1 LRLFKKN
8 TYNQDCIGVQFNDN
22 GLAIVL
28 VQAFQAEQPRV
39 NHCEWLAEPD
49 ADRQESVLARSVEQA
64 GLKHRPCNLV
74 LASQDYNLLLVE
86 APKVAPEELRE
97 ALRWRVRDLID
108 FPVEEAVLDAFLL
121 PEDRTRGAKRMAYVA
136 VARRELIAR
145 RVAQIQAAQLRLEAI
160 DIPELAL
167 RNLILRC
174 CDTERGVALVK
185 LMEGGGSL
193 HIVRGED
200 LHLARRFNLPY
211 KAGLLDDL
219 PAEALILELQRSL
232 DYFERQMR
240 QAPPGQLVM
249 AGENVSADKLTPEI
263 QEGLPA
269 SASLFDPT
277 RALSFTDQASEPLL
291 PLCYEALGAALR
303 QPEQAGESEG

>member
-1 LRLFKKN
+1 MRLFKKN
-8 TYNQDCIGVQFNDN
+8 TYNQDSVGVQFNDD
-22 GLAIVL
+22 GVALVL
-28 VQAFQAEQPRV
+28 VQALQAQQPRV
-39 NHCEWLAEPD
+39 SHCEWLAEPD
-49 ADRQESVLARSVEQA
+49 ADRQEATLTRSVEEA
-64 GLKHRPCNLV
+64 GLKHRHCNLV
-74 LASQDYNLLLVE
+74 LAPQDYNLLLVE
-86 APKVAPEELRE
+86 APKVPANELRE

-108 FPVEEAVLDAFLL
+108 FPVDEAVLDAFLL
-121 PEDRTRGAKRMAYVA
+121 PEDRSRGAKRMAYVA
-136 VARRELIAR
+136 VARRELITQ
-145 RVAQIQAAQLRLEAI
+145 RVAEIKAAQLQLEAI

-185 LMEGGGSL
+185 LVEGGGSL

-240 QAPPGQLVM
+240 QAPPGQLVIT
-249 AGENVSADKLTPEI
+249 GENVSADKLTPEI
-263 QEGLPA
+263 QEGLPV
-269 SASLFDPT
+269 SARLFDPT
-277 RALSFTDQASEPLL
+277 QALSFADEVNEPLL
-291 PLCYEALGAALR
+291 PLCFEALGAALR
-303 QPEQAGESEG
+303 QPDQPGESGA

>member
-1 LRLFKKN
+1 MHLFKKN
-8 TYNQDCIGVQFNDN
+8 TDNHECVGVQFNND
-22 GLAIVL
+22 GLAYAL
-28 VQAFQAEQPRV
+28 VHSLQTEQPRV
-39 NHCEWLAEPD
+39 SHCDWLAE
-49 ADRQESVLARSVEQA
+49 AESGRQESVLVGAVERA
-64 GLKHRPCNLV
+64 NLKHRPCNLV
-74 LASQDYNLLLVE
+74 LSPHEYSLHLVE
-86 APKVAPEELRE
+86 APNVPTGELRE

-108 FPVEEAVLDAFLL
+108 FPVDEAVLDAFLL
-121 PEDRTRGAKRMAYVA
+121 PEDRSRGAKRMAYVA
-136 VARRELIAR
+136 VTRRELIAR
-145 RVAQIQAAQLRLEAI
+145 RVAQIEAAQLRLEAI

-240 QAPPGQLVM
+240 QAPPGQVVIT
-249 AGENVSADKLTPEI
+249 GENLSADKLTPDI
-263 QEGLPA
+263 REGL
-269 SASLFDPT
+269 SANVSLFDPT
-277 RALSFTDQASEPLL
+277 RGLSFADEVSEALL
-291 PLCYEALGAALR
+291 PLCFTALGAALR
-303 QPEQAGESEG
+303 QPDRAEQAGS

>member
-1 LRLFKKN
+1 MRLFKKN
-8 TYNQDCIGVQFNDN
+8 IYNQDCVGVQFNED
-22 GLAIVL
+22 GLALVL
-28 VQAFQAEQPRV
+28 VQGLRTEQPSV
-39 NHCEWLAEPD
+39 SHCEWLAEPD
-49 ADRQESVLARSVEQA
+49 VDRQEAALTRSVEQA
-64 GLKHRPCNLV
+64 GLKHRHCNLV
-74 LASQDYNLLLVE
+74 LAPRDYNLLLVE
-86 APKVAPEELRE
+86 APKVPDNELRE

-121 PEDRTRGAKRMAYVA
+121 PEDRSRGVKRMAYVA
-136 VARRELIAR
+136 VARRELIAQ
-145 RVAQIQAAQLRLEAI
+145 RVAGIKAAQLQLEAI

-240 QAPPGQLVM
+240 QPPPGQLVIT
-249 AGENVSADKLTPEI
+249 GENVGADKLTPEI

-277 RALSFTDQASEPLL
+277 QALSVTDQVNQSLL
-291 PLCYEALGAALR
+291 PLCLEALGAALR
-303 QPEQAGESEG
+303 QPDQAEESVT